1 MTSDSAK
8 ENEQHMCRTE
18 KLLSNVVNPLF
29 ASPSAL
35 RERAHFRLLAETMPD
50 WITLVERKDIQ

>member
-1 MTSDSAK
+1 
-8 ENEQHMCRTE
+8 MCRTE